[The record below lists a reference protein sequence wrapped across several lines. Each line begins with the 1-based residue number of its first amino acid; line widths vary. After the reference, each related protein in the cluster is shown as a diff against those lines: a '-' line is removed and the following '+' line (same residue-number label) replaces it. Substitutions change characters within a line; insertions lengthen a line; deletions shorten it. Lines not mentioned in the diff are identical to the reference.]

1 MLVLPESAEVLGVLF
16 VAAVVTLAVSAV
28 EEVGEADCGGTVTE
42 AVGVDS
48 DEAVED

>member
-1 MLVLPESAEVLGVLF
+1 MLPESAEVLGVLF